1 MRLFDGVGALT
12 LALVVGLA
20 APPAVAQEAATADA
34 AESPPEADPAEA
46 KEVSVA
52 PTAEDDDIAQRLTG
66 ILQATDWFE
75 SPEIQVEEGVAFL
88 SGLADS
94 EDHRAWAERLAGRT
108 EDVVAVVNQMDVA
121 TPSMLD
127 FSPATVQLESM
138 LRSFI
143 QATPVFLVAA
153 LLLMLTWWAAGVAA
167 RIGRTVA
174 QRRVENVLLRGMVG
188 RFASVPVLLLG
199 AYLAL
204 RVAGLTRLAATVLG
218 GTGLLGI
225 VVGFAFRDIAENYL
239 ASILISMRRPFE
251 IGDLVTIGD
260 HKGFVQTVTSRG
272 TQIMTLEG
280 NHVQIP
286 NSLVYKSVIENQ
298 TANPNVRLSFTVG
311 IDYSDSAAS
320 AQQAVL
326 QTLRE
331 HDAVLADPEPLVLV
345 DQLAASTVNLTIYF
359 WVDASRYSHVKVR
372 SAVLRLVKRR
382 LQQGGFTLPDESR
395 EMIFPQGVPVR
406 LVQDESGGDRPA
418 LSAPVEAKSAAAV
431 QPAADPTDEGE
442 PELEATEAEGNLTSE
457 KHEIQQQAAG
467 ARPMSEGENLLEAK
481 TTESNAANP

>member
-1 MRLFDGVGALT
+1 MRRLLLVSVVVGA
-12 LALVVGLA
+12 
-20 APPAVAQEAATADA
+20 APLAVAQEDASSPPADA
-34 AESPPEADPAEA
+34 AEAKPKSDPAET

-52 PTAEDDDIAQRLTG
+52 PTAEDDDIAERLTG
-66 ILQATDWFE
+66 ILRATDWFE
-75 SPEIQVEEGVAFL
+75 SPEIRVEEGVAFL
-88 SGLADS
+88 SGVADS
-94 EDHRAWAERLAGRT
+94 EEHRAWAERLAGRT
-108 EDVVAVVNQMDVA
+108 EDVVAVVNQMGVV

-127 FSPATVQLESM
+127 FSPATSQLDGM
-138 LRSFI
+138 VRSFI
-143 QATPVFLVAA
+143 QATPTFLVAA
-153 LLLMLTWWAAGVAA
+153 LLLLLTWWAAGIAA
-167 RIGRTVA
+167 RIGKHVA
-174 QRRVENVLLRGMVG
+174 QSRVENVLLRGMVG
-188 RFASVPVLLLG
+188 RFAAVPVLLLG
-199 AYLAL
+199 AYMAL
-204 RVAGLTRLAATVLG
+204 HVAGLTRLAATVLG

-311 IDYSDSAAS
+311 IDYSDSAAA

-326 QTLRE
+326 QTLRD

-345 DQLAASTVNLTIYF
+345 DALAASTVNLAIYF
-359 WVDASRYSHVKVR
+359 WVDASHYSHIKVR
-372 SAVLRLVKRR
+372 SAVMRLVKRR

-406 LVQDESGGDRPA
+406 LIQEEGGPGRPA
-418 LSAPVEAKSAAAV
+418 SATTESNAAAAD
-431 QPAADPTDEGE
+431 QAAEPADEGE
-442 PELEATEAEGNLTSE
+442 PELEATEAEGNLVSE

-467 ARPMSEGENLLEAK
+467 ARPLSDGENLIDSQPEERSERAR
-481 TTESNAANP
+481 